1 MYVML
6 LNTTQC
12 CHLWPVR
19 ARGPVRAC
27 GHVRTPICTDGLGNE
42 AILVVRDLPKYASV
56 VPATPLHLY
65 SRIWWSSALLVLS
78 QRSRSRIT
86 SRSGCALPV
95 ARSSA
100 CQQRHRRLGVL
111 EGKHAWM
118 REECVGSDASAY
130 SGTEGLG
137 DWRAPGARHQ
147 PEDACVIASRIG
159 RVDIHACALLRRW
172 ADRVVPDAAYTACY
186 RALRS

>member
-19 ARGPVRAC
+19 AR

-78 QRSRSRIT
+78 QRSRSRIA
-86 SRSGCALPV
+86 SRSGCALP
-95 ARSSA
+95 SGSE
-100 CQQRHRRLGVL
+100 QRMPASVTG
-111 EGKHAWM
+111 
-118 REECVGSDASAY
+118 ASA
-130 SGTEGLG
+130 S
-137 DWRAPGARHQ
+137 WRANMRG
-147 PEDACVIASRIG
+147 
-159 RVDIHACALLRRW
+159 
-172 ADRVVPDAAYTACY
+172 
-186 RALRS
+186 